1 MVVALL
7 GSPRR
12 RRRDV
17 LRRAIFV
24 AILLVLVTAGC
35 AVKEHAA
42 APEGPFSVAILA
54 TTDTRGELEPC
65 G

>member
-1 MVVALL
+1 M
-7 GSPRR
+7 
-12 RRRDV
+12 
-17 LRRAIFV
+17 LRRAIFA
-24 AILLVLVTAGC
+24 AILLALVTAGC

-42 APEGPFSVAILA
+42 APPEGPFSIAILA